1 MEEGMEDKPTILI
14 VDDEPVMHDI
24 LQGLLAAEGYNFTV
38 ANDGLEAVE
47 KVKQLDPDLI
57 LLDIMMPG
65 LSGLEVCQSL
75 KTDQEWQHIPIILVT
90 ALDGSDN
97 VAAGLD
103 AGADDFLHKP
113 FDKTELQ
120 ARVRSMLRIKSQYDE
135 LEYQR
140 RQVEATLHLRE
151 ELARVTAQH
160 LEELQTLHEVGLRL
174 MSNVDTDSVLNMTSQ
189 VALEL
194 IPKASRCV
202 MHLLSDDEEQ
212 LLPVVFSED
221 GSKIVHPSVGIEEIV
236 ERAIE
241 TREIVYVPD
250 VLAGSNHSQLQFDD
264 MRALLVVPLLD
275 DQRSIGAL
283 TLSSAEAN
291 AFQESHRHIL
301 SILANQSTVAIVKA
315 RFIEKRARA
324 KEQEK
329 EAIRNLFQRYVSP
342 TVVDRLVYGIE
353 NLALGGTRQEISVLF
368 ADLRNFTAFSE
379 NLAPERLVE
388 VLNQYFALAVE
399 AILGQEGT
407 LDKFMGDAV
416 MAFFNA
422 PLAQPDH
429 TLRAVRAALKI
440 QQAVADYHSTSAN
453 QCHLNFGIGIHIGQ
467 AVVGNIGTVQQM
479 NYTTIGDTVNLAK
492 RLQERAEG
500 GQIILSQ
507 AAYEAVQDAAE
518 VEDLGPLIVKGRT
531 APVYTYNLVGLVN
544 KGGKE

>member
-1 MEEGMEDKPTILI
+1 MDKPTILI

-24 LQGLLAAEGYNFTV
+24 LQGLLAAEGYSFAF

-47 KVKQLDPDLI
+47 KVKQVSPDLI

-65 LSGLEVCQSL
+65 LSGFEVCRSL
-75 KTDQEWQHIPIILVT
+75 KTDQEWQHVPIILIT
-90 ALDGSDN
+90 ALDGADN
-97 VAAGLD
+97 LAAGLD

-113 FDKTELQ
+113 FDRTELQ
-120 ARVRSMLRIKSQYDE
+120 ARVRSMLRVKSQYDE

-174 MSNVDTDSVLNMTSQ
+174 MSNVDTDSVLNKTSQ

-221 GSKIVHPSVGIEEIV
+221 GSKIVHPRVGIEKIV
-236 ERAIE
+236 ERVIE

-250 VLAGSNHSQLQFDD
+250 VLAGSNHAQLLFDD
-264 MRALLVVPLLD
+264 IRALLVVPLLD
-275 DQRSIGAL
+275 DQRSIG
-283 TLSSAEAN
+283 TLSLSSSEAN
-291 AFQESHRHIL
+291 AFQVSHRHIL
-301 SILANQSTVAIVKA
+301 SILANQSTVAIVKT
-315 RFIEKRARA
+315 RFFEKRARA

-353 NLALGGTRQEISVLF
+353 NLTLGGTRQEISVLF
-368 ADLRNFTAFSE
+368 ADLRDFTAFSE

-399 AILGQEGT
+399 AILDQEGT

-422 PLAQPDH
+422 PLSQPDH

-440 QQAVADYHSTSAN
+440 QQAVADYNSASAN

-507 AAYEAVQDAAE
+507 AAYKAVQNAVE
-518 VEDLGPLIVKGRT
+518 VEDLGSLTVKGRT
-531 APVYTYNLVGLVN
+531 ASVYTYNLVGM
-544 KGGKE
+544 KGVRSRE